1 MHMSDETKPTESTEE
16 SQSMWL
22 RTERADASPSAK
34 PTANVEPSA
43 TDASALAPAPSAEAV
58 WAAARASHAEAPAP
72 RVARPLLSSVIDER
86 DDGDSTYFFG
96 RIIPMPMYTV
106 IFGTLAVITLIE
118 VVISEL
124 PEGFLGTLSLVVL
137 SLAKAV
143 LVILF
148 YMHLRNDSRIFAV
161 ALILPLIIGLISA
174 MFLLAVPTTGYPY

>member
-1 MHMSDETKPTESTEE
+1 MSEETKPTESNEE

-22 RTERADASPSAK
+22 RSERA
-34 PTANVEPSA
+34 E
-43 TDASALAPAPSAEAV
+43 ASASAEVSTADEPTTLAPAAEAV
-58 WAAARASHAEAPAP
+58 WAAARASHAEAPAARAP
-72 RVARPLLSSVIDER
+72 RPLLSQWIDER
-86 DDGDSTYFFG
+86 DGGDSTYFFG

-148 YMHLRNDSRIFAV
+148 YMHLRNDSRVFVI
-161 ALILPLIIGLISA
+161 ALVLPLIIGLISA

>member
-1 MHMSDETKPTESTEE
+1 MSEETKPTESAEE
-16 SQSMWL
+16 SQTMWL
-22 RTERADASPSAK
+22 RSERAEASASAEAAATSETSHDE
-34 PTANVEPSA
+34 PTAI
-43 TDASALAPAPSAEAV
+43 APAPSAEAV
-58 WAAARASHAEAPAP
+58 WAAARASHAETPAP
-72 RVARPLLSSVIDER
+72 RVPRPLLSAWIDER
-86 DDGDSTYFFG
+86 DGGDSTYFFG

-106 IFGTLAVITLIE
+106 IFGVLAVITLIE

-124 PEGFLGTLSLVVL
+124 PEGFLGTLSLVTL

-148 YMHLRNDSRIFAV
+148 YMHLRNDSRVFVV

>member
-1 MHMSDETKPTESTEE
+1 MADETKPTESNEE
-16 SQSMWL
+16 AQSMWL
-22 RTERADASPSAK
+22 RSERA
-34 PTANVEPSA
+34 E
-43 TDASALAPAPSAEAV
+43 ASARAEAAAHDEPATLAPAPTAEAV

-72 RVARPLLSSVIDER
+72 RAPRPLLSAWIDER
-86 DDGDSTYFFG
+86 DGGDSTYFFG
-96 RIIPMPMYTV
+96 RVIPMPMYTV

-148 YMHLRNDSRIFAV
+148 YMHLRNDSRVFVI

-174 MFLLAVPTTGYPY
+174 MFLLSVPTTGYPY